1 MSTLPKAIIEQLDLP
16 VSFDHK
22 GQQVTLRDF
31 LKDKSK
37 ESLSISSLTPKQR
50 VKLTVERIKREP
62 EVTIATIESESGVI
76 TKERAIA
83 EIQSQTPIGQI
94 LVEAEQRLINRLIKE
109 AESGG
114 LKEIIND

>member
-1 MSTLPKAIIEQLDLP
+1 MSTLAKAIIEQLDSP
-16 VSFDHK
+16 VSFDYK

-50 VKLTVERIKREP
+50 VELTVERIKREP
-62 EVTIATIESESGVI
+62 EVTIATIGSGVI

-94 LVEAEQRLINRLIKE
+94 LIEAEQRLINRLIKE
-109 AESGG
+109 AESGR
-114 LKEIIND
+114 LKGIIND